1 MLTLETIKNAIVP
14 VPQKVTAG
22 AGKALRI
29 LPSTKFCFAAPQAEK
44 GPVKTAGERMAS
56 FLQSKCGEDCFDAA
70 GVPVTLTLAEAP
82 AEVANAKEAY
92 KLTVNAEGITIE
104 GYGASG
110 LFYGVVTFTQ
120 LPVWDSCGAV
130 IPAMEILDWPD
141 NPFRAYKEEC
151 RYGSNMME
159 KEDWFAMID
168 DLTSKKINHLSLA
181 IYGCWVIQYDGR
193 VAEYLYLPLKN
204 YPQLKTPMT
213 VKYYSP
219 TEGKWFNYE
228 QLPPIF
234 RDDFFGEVVRYCK
247 DHGMDVIPG
256 VNSFGHNT
264 LFPRLLPEI
273 APKSPEGVPQPT
285 GFCTSSE
292 ETYKFLF
299 EIYDYIIDEYLI
311 PNEMYSFNVLLD
323 EVWDQYGVNP
333 ENPAELNS
341 PWCQCEKCRGKERSE
356 LFIEHT
362 IKLLKHMKEKGIKNV
377 VVAGDMLIRKV
388 SKLGDLSAPFLK
400 RVREENLQDI
410 LFFDWWWYRDVK
422 EQLDF
427 VVAPDELGLR
437 SFFCPWNGY
446 YIWSLLDQPLR
457 NNQIMAEMNH
467 NAKCGE
473 GVYQYAMWDRSYD
486 RVHDCFADYGWNFVG
501 AGSVEDVTERYV
513 NRHFAPM
520 ARKVRHAFTLMDW
533 ITEQRTVVQDKENPD
548 KTVLSNIGVLGHTL
562 SYYTYCYYRNPA
574 TMGEYPQH
582 FPGNALKKVLPWRA
596 DYERVLYSCGAMA
609 KEAAAIF
616 EEAAMTAGCNSDMAR
631 RMAYEC
637 RNYQVLIEDW
647 LALLEIYDLTQK
659 GDQKAIAPL
668 ARERQ
673 AARVALMTLCE
684 QVKEEWVRKAA
695 TMRNHSVFMQTFGD
709 IAAYIEATDAPQLD
723 LFDIRSIMSKENF
736 MIR

>member
-1 MLTLETIKNAIVP
+1 MLTIETIRTNIVP
-14 VPQKVTAG
+14 VPQQVCAGTGAPLTLLPTSKFRLTAPEAQKG
-22 AGKALRI
+22 PIKTA
-29 LPSTKFCFAAPQAEK
+29 AEK
-44 GPVKTAGERMAS
+44 IIV
-56 FLQSKCGEDCFDAA
+56 FLQEKCGCDCFSPE
-70 GVPVTLTLAEAP
+70 GIHVTLSLGTAP
-82 AEVANAKEAY
+82 AEVKNAKEAY
-92 KLTVNAEGITIE
+92 KITVSAEGIAIE
-104 GYGASG
+104 GYGDSG
-110 LFYGVVTFTQ
+110 LFYGVVSFTQ
-120 LPVWDSCGAV
+120 LCIWDNTGCTLPAV
-130 IPAMEILDWPD
+130 EVLDWPD

-159 KEDWFAMID
+159 KADWFAMID
-168 DLTSKKINHLSLA
+168 DLTSKKLNNLSLA
-181 IYGCWVIQYDGR
+181 LYGCWVMQYDGKI
-193 VAEYLYLPLKN
+193 AEYLYLPIDG

-219 TEGKWFNYE
+219 TEGKWLSYE

-234 RDDFFGEVVRYCK
+234 RDNFFGEICRYAK

-256 VNSFGHNT
+256 INSFGHNT

-273 APKSPEGVPQPT
+273 GPKVDGIPQPT

-299 EIYDYIIDEYLI
+299 SLYDHIIDEYLL

-333 ENPAELNS
+333 DAPHEMSS
-341 PWCQCEKCRGKERSE
+341 PWCQCEKCRDKARSE

-362 IKLLKHMKEKGIKNV
+362 VKLLKHMKEKGIKNV
-377 VVAGDMLIRKV
+377 IVAGDMLIRKV
-388 SKLGDLSAPFLK
+388 SKLGDLSAPFL
-400 RVREENLQDI
+400 RRIREEGLQDI

-427 VVAPDELGLR
+427 VVEPDELGLR

-446 YIWSLLDQPLR
+446 YIWSMLDNPMA
-457 NNQIMAEMNH
+457 NVQIMAQMNH

-473 GVYQYAMWDRSYD
+473 GVYQYAMWDLSYD
-486 RVHDCFADYGWNFVG
+486 RIHDCFADYGWNFVG
-501 AGSVEDVTERYV
+501 SGSLEAVTQRYV

-520 ARKVRHAFTLMDW
+520 AKKAFRAFRLMDW
-533 ITEQRTVVQDKENPD
+533 ITEQRTVVQDKESPD
-548 KTVLSNIGVLGHTL
+548 KTVLSNIGVLAHTL

-596 DYERVLYSCGAMA
+596 DYERVLYSVSAMA
-609 KEAAAIF
+609 KEAVSIF
-616 EEAAMTAGCNSDMAR
+616 EEAAVTAGCDSQMAR

-637 RNYQVLIEDW
+637 RNYQVLTEDW
-647 LALLEIYDLTQK
+647 LALLEIYDLTQE
-659 GDQKAIAPL
+659 GDLKFIAPI

-673 AARVALMTLCE
+673 NARLALMTLCE
-684 QVKEEWVRKAA
+684 QVKEDWVCKAA
-695 TMRNHSVFMQTFGD
+695 TMRNHSIFMQCFAD
-709 IAAYIEATDAPQLD
+709 IAAYIETTDAPQLN
-723 LFDIRSIMSKENF
+723 LFDITAIMSKENF
-736 MIR
+736 MLR